1 MAGEVGVAYVALMPS
16 MDRFNAAV
24 RNSLKSDDPLKGFGD
39 SGGDHGRKAGDDA
52 GRGFISSIKSH
63 LGNMEG
69 IGLANIATAAASF
82 SAKGAATVVS
92 AFASAGTEAGRL
104 AVEGIK
110 ASFSAV
116 GNVMRSVAT
125 SQITSAGH
133 ALGINLGEGVTS
145 GLSSMKVAIGNVV
158 SGIIS
163 SVAST
168 VSSSMGTAIQRL
180 DTIKN
185 FPRIMS
191 NLGISEEASAASIQ
205 ALSDSID
212 GLPTSLDS
220 LVSFAQKIVPMFD
233 GDMDAATKSAI
244 AFNNAIV
251 AGGRDV
257 TLQANAMEQW
267 SQMMAAGKVDMAAW
281 RSVVNAMPAQM
292 NQVAKA
298 MGKSS
303 TQELYESLVG
313 SKSGTIPLTELN
325 DAFVRLSEEGLGEY
339 ASFAEQARVATN
351 GIGTAIT
358 NVRNRVA
365 KALASILDWVGQENI
380 SGFINN
386 ISSQFGPAAKALTDA
401 LDAIGARDWLST
413 LGTTLAGGLKA
424 VVDAATPLRDALS
437 PLLEAA
443 MPAALTLIDGIVQ
456 SIAERSG
463 PLMQAVAD
471 VVGRATENLPTI
483 SGWVADI
490 AESFVN
496 VKFDTWTA
504 ALSMWEKV
512 AYATLPI
519 IPQVIEASGTVAVA
533 VAQLVGDLAGTIAP
547 VVADLCTTTANLVAY
562 CTPFVERVVTA
573 LVPVFEEIERQIAMF
588 VEGAAPII
596 ADVAE
601 RSAPFLAQ
609 TMATVGEIVSETFE
623 TMAPHLPHI
632 MEAIA
637 RVAEA
642 LLPSVERILDAID
655 PYIDPIVDLFAKS
668 AELLAPAI
676 AEVFE
681 ILAPHIP
688 TLISLVEKVVD
699 FVAKW
704 LPPLAQ
710 TVGRI
715 VEAVAPIIE
724 DIIDIADYWMPHIL
738 NVIDIISG
746 ALKWLESNV
755 IDPILDAFGAIGD
768 WMDSLPSIDMSFLWP
783 DEGHFATG
791 GIVTGPTHALIG
803 EAGHPEAVVPLTAEG
818 ISQFVGGLAGRY
830 QGTATPTVNVNI
842 GTFVNNDTATDV
854 RTLSDEIGRDTIRQ
868 LRMQGVM
875 A

>member
-16 MDRFNAAV
+16 MDKFNAAV
-24 RNSLKSDDPLKGFGD
+24 RSSIKSDDPLKGLGD
-39 SGGDHGRKAGDDA
+39 SGGDNGRKAGDSA
-52 GRGFISSIKSH
+52 GRGFISSIRGH

-69 IGLANIATAAASF
+69 VGFANIATAAASY
-82 SAKGAATVVS
+82 SAKGAASVVS
-92 AFASAGTEAGRL
+92 AFAGAGAQAGRL
-104 AVEGIK
+104 AMDGIRT
-110 ASFSAV
+110 SFSAV
-116 GNVMRSVAT
+116 GSVMKSAAT
-125 SQITSAGH
+125 SQVTSAGH

-145 GLSSMKVAIGNVV
+145 GLSTMKVAIGNVV
-158 SGIIS
+158 GNVIS

-168 VSSSMGTAIQRL
+168 VSSSMSTAIARL

-185 FPRIMS
+185 FPRIMG
-191 NLGISEEASAASIQ
+191 NLGISEDAAAASIQ
-205 ALSDSID
+205 SLSDSID

-220 LVSFAQKIVPMFD
+220 LVSFTQKIVPMFE
-233 GDMDAATKSAI
+233 GDMGAATESAI

-292 NQVAKA
+292 DQVAKA
-298 MGKSS
+298 MGKAN

-313 SKSGTIPLTELN
+313 SKNGTIPLTELN
-325 DAFVRLSEEGLGEY
+325 DAFVRLSKEGLAGY
-339 ASFAEQARVATN
+339 SSFAEQAKVATN

-365 KALASILDWVGQENI
+365 KALASVLDWVGQENI

-401 LDAIGARDWLST
+401 LDSIGAKDWLTKLGST
-413 LGTTLAGGLKA
+413 LGAGLTA
-424 VVDAATPLRDALS
+424 VVEAAKPLREALS

-443 MPAALTLIDGIVQ
+443 LPAALTVIDGAVQ
-456 SIAERSG
+456 SVAERSG
-463 PLMQAVAD
+463 PLMEAAAGVIS
-471 VVGRATENLPTI
+471 RATENLPTI
-483 SGWVADI
+483 SGWLSDI
-490 AESFVN
+490 AETFVD
-496 VKFDTWTA
+496 VKFDTWEA
-504 ALSMWEKV
+504 ALSMWEQV
-512 AYATLPI
+512 MYATLPVL
-519 IPQVIEASGTVAVA
+519 PQIMEATGTVAVS
-533 VAQLVGDLAGTIAP
+533 VAQLVGDLAGTLAP
-547 VVADLCTTTANLVAY
+547 VVADLFTTTANLVEY
-562 CTPFVERVVTA
+562 CSPFVERVVTA

-601 RSAPFLAQ
+601 KSAPFLAQ
-609 TMATVGEIVSETFE
+609 TMGTVGEIVSEIFE
-623 TMAPHLPHI
+623 TMAPHIPHI

-637 RVAEA
+637 RIAEA
-642 LLPSVERILDAID
+642 LLPAVERILDALE
-655 PYIDPIVDLFAKS
+655 PYIDPIVDLFVKA

-688 TLISLVEKVVD
+688 TLISLVERVVE
-699 FVAKW
+699 FVARW
-704 LPPLAQ
+704 LPPLAE

-715 VEAVAPIIE
+715 IEAAAPIIK
-724 DIIDIADYWMPHIL
+724 DVIDIADFWMPHIL

-746 ALKWLESNV
+746 GLNWLRIHV
-755 IDPILDAFGAIGD
+755 IDPILDELGKVGR
-768 WMDSLPSIDMSFLWP
+768 WMEGLPSIDMSFLWP
-783 DEGHFATG
+783 DEGSFATG
-791 GIVTGPTHALIG
+791 GIVTGPTRALIG
-803 EAGHPEAVVPLTAEG
+803 EAGYPEAIVPLTAEG
-818 ISQFVGGLAGRY
+818 VSRFVGGLAGGGG
-830 QGTATPTVNVNI
+830 QQPVVNVHI
-842 GTFVNNDTATDV
+842 GTFVNNDTVSDV